1 MSQNSVN
8 NKRIAR
14 NTALLYV
21 RMLLLMVVTLYTSRI
36 VLRELGVVD
45 FGIFNVVAGFV
56 SVLGFFTSSL
66 SNAAQRYLSIGL
78 GCGDRNATTE
88 AFRQSH
94 TLMLLFSAF
103 VVLCGETV
111 GLWFVCNG
119 LVIPDGRM
127 DAAFWVY
134 QSALVA
140 TVCSVLQVTFMAAIV
155 AHERMGVYAWLGLFE
170 AFARL
175 GIAYVLCVTSEDRLV
190 IYGILTALVS
200 VITLLS
206 YVFYCRIHFAES
218 DCRLYWNKTLVGGM
232 SKFIGYNLFGC
243 FSYSAGVQGVNVIL
257 NLFFG
262 PAVNAARGIA
272 VQVSSVV
279 TRFSENIMTAV
290 KPQII
295 KSYASGDREY
305 MIMLVE
311 RSSKYAFILSALL
324 AIPVMFEARYLLEL
338 WLGEVPDHTVSFTR
352 LVLCEQL
359 IAVLVPPL
367 WIAANATGDIKRNQV
382 YGRLFTLCALP
393 VSYVLLSCF
402 REPSLPMFV
411 LVVMQLLYWLYCLYD
426 IRKQLDLDIIRYAR
440 TVVVPNL
447 VLTFVLL
454 SAGFILVRFIPEDS
468 LWRCIKMSGLLLSIG
483 LVTVLCIMDQKERS
497 LLKSVIMDKLKL
509 G

>member
-1 MSQNSVN
+1 M
-8 NKRIAR
+8 
-14 NTALLYV
+14 LYV
-21 RMLLLMVVTLYTSRI
+21 RMLLLMLVALYTSRV

-56 SVLGFFTSSL
+56 SVLAFFTSSL

-78 GCGDRNATTE
+78 GCGDRKATTE

-94 TLMLLFSAF
+94 TLMLLFSA
-103 VVLCGETV
+103 VVVFGGETV
-111 GLWFVCNG
+111 GLWFVCKG
-119 LVIPDGRM
+119 LVIPAERM
-127 DAAFWVY
+127 QAAFWVY

-140 TVCSVLQVTFMAAIV
+140 TVCSVLQVTFMAVIV

-175 GIAYVLCVTSEDRLV
+175 GIAYVLSVTGKDRLI
-190 IYGILTALVS
+190 IYGVLTAFVS
-200 VITLLS
+200 IVTLLTYVLYS
-206 YVFYCRIHFAES
+206 YRRFTETNCHW
-218 DCRLYWNKTLVGGM
+218 YWNRKLVGGM

-243 FSYSAGVQGVNVIL
+243 FSYSAGIQGVNVIL

-295 KSYASGDREY
+295 KSYASGDQQY

-311 RSSKYAFILSALL
+311 RSSKYAFILSALI
-324 AIPVMFEARYLLEL
+324 AIPVIFEAQFLLEL
-338 WLGEVPDHTVSFTR
+338 WLGKVPDYTVTFTR

-359 IAVLVPPL
+359 VAVFVPPL

-382 YGRLFTLCALP
+382 YGRLFTLSALP
-393 VSYVLLSCF
+393 VSYVLLVCF
-402 REPSLPMFV
+402 REPALPMFV
-411 LVVMQLLYWLYCLYD
+411 LVVMQVFYWLYCLYD
-426 IRKQLDLDIIRYAR
+426 IRLQLNLDIVHYIKN
-440 TVVVPNL
+440 VVLPNL
-447 VLTFVLL
+447 MFTITLLVVGFV
-454 SAGFILVRFIPEDS
+454 FVYFIPKDS
-468 LWRCIKMSGLLLSIG
+468 LWRCIKLVSLLL
-483 LVTVLCIMDQKERS
+483 LVGMVTAWCVMDRRERS
-497 LLKSVIMDKLKL
+497 LMRRFIQGKVHSCR
-509 G
+509 GC